1 MDWGIKM
8 KDRHDN
14 TPIKVDVNGCVFRS
28 IRAAAAA
35 CGVSGSTVSRQRND
49 NRIRQQAG
57 GYINGVFFP
66 TKKAAAKTFGI
77 NQWTFLNHINAGK
90 IEWQDRDRYAE
101 VVEKYKDGIAPGE
114 IAKSLNLP
122 ADIVYAE
129 GVKARRNGDL
139 PKRGSYA
146 IRTSGKA
153 AYKLLA
159 YRCSREGR
167 RVGSL
172 IDVVNPLTPDVVKWL
187 ADITVEGMSIAETI
201 TSIIND
207 AYAEENK

>member
-1 MDWGIKM
+1 M
-8 KDRHDN
+8 
-14 TPIKVDVNGCVFRS
+14 
-28 IRAAAAA
+28 
-35 CGVSGSTVSRQRND
+35 
-49 NRIRQQAG
+49 
-57 GYINGVFFP
+57 
-66 TKKAAAKTFGI
+66 
-77 NQWTFLNHINAGK
+77 
-90 IEWQDRDRYAE
+90 
-101 VVEKYKDGIAPGE
+101 VEKYKDGIAPGE